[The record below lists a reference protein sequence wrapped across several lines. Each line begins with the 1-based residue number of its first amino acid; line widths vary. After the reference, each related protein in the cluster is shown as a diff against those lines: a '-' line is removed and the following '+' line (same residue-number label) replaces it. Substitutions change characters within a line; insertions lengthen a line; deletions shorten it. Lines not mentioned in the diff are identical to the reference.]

1 MSQMQL
7 NRVSKEIIDQVEKT
21 LISEQDLPRAVDD
34 YFIQLVKRE
43 EMEHAAVDPR
53 LYDGLRQTVRA
64 EVLPLYEQYRRETAR
79 IRQRK
84 QGRKLWQYVLGTVAS
99 LEILQLFV
107 TKGKSMAPQVFIP
120 TAILHS
126 FLGFIIFAGAQYIE
140 DLQLARARRRLEES
154 LEQLESKAVLDAE
167 YDQRRELQ
175 DNEVLRAEALEL
187 LTHYERSEDFWRD
200 YLKVRQSD
208 PTLPA
213 EVRALGIPA
222 FEKFLK
228 FHAEGQFSGVAREH
242 RFNQLFLAA
251 HELFI
256 SRDRAHYVLDHLDR
270 KATNPS

>member
-1 MSQMQL
+1 MSQLQL
-7 NRVSKEIIDQVEKT
+7 NRVSKEIIDQAEKS

-53 LYDGLRQTVRA
+53 LYDGLRQAVRG

-79 IRQRK
+79 VRQHK

-99 LEILQLFV
+99 LEILQALV
-107 TKGKSMAPQVFIP
+107 TKGRSMAPQVFIP

-140 DLQLARARRRLEES
+140 DLQLARARRRLERS
-154 LEQLESKAVLDAE
+154 LEHLDSKAVTDAE

-175 DNEVLRAEALEL
+175 DNQVLRAEALEL
-187 LTHYERSEDFWRD
+187 LTHYERPEEFWQD
-200 YLKVRQSD
+200 YRKVRQSD

-228 FHAEGQFSGVAREH
+228 FHAEGQFSSVAREH

-256 SRDRAHYVLDHLDR
+256 SRNRSRYVLDHLDR